1 MSCPTNK
8 TIVLTGASHGIGRAL
23 ADALAM
29 QGANLVLNARSKAPL
44 KEAKKTLEAGYK
56 IKVAVVEGDAAK
68 ARTVR
73 ACMEAATALGGFNGV
88 VHAAGVLHPG
98 PTLWELDE
106 RRYDEVVGASCKAA
120 WQLARAAYPL
130 LMRQEGSFFVVFGS
144 GAASIAMPGIGLY
157 CAAKAFEEHLM
168 RQLAAE
174 TDKVT
179 CFAYQPGKVE
189 TRMQQQAREAVG
201 GAAERVHA
209 VFRPWKE
216 DKVLLSAQASA
227 AWLAR
232 LLCEGDLAAR
242 HGQVVRVDQVLPAQT
257 ADKP

>member
-1 MSCPTNK
+1 MSCSTNK

-29 QGANLVLNARSKAPL
+29 QGINLVLNARTKAPL
-44 KEAKKTLEAGYK
+44 KDAKKTLETGYK
-56 IKVAVVEGDAAK
+56 IKVTVVDGDAAK
-68 ARTVR
+68 AKTAR
-73 ACMEAATALGGFNGV
+73 ACVEAATALGGFVGV

-98 PTLWELDE
+98 PTVWELDE
-106 RRYDEVVGASCKAA
+106 RRFDDVVNASCKAA
-120 WQLARAAYPL
+120 WQLAHAAYPVL
-130 LMRQEGSFFVVFGS
+130 KEQKGSFFVLFGS
-144 GAASIAMPGIGLY
+144 GAASIAVPGIGVY

-179 CFAYQPGKVE
+179 CFVYQPGKVE
-189 TRMQQQAREAVG
+189 TRMQQQAREATG
-201 GAAERVHA
+201 SAAVRVHA

-216 DKVLLSAQASA
+216 NNELLSAPASA

-232 LLCEGDLAAR
+232 LLCEDSLAAR
-242 HGQVVRVDQVLPAQT
+242 HGQIVRVEHIPSPQA
-257 ADKP
+257 